1 MSKLNRLAAYLG
13 WNDKRRRK
21 HSDAS
26 RRRRARRLLVGE
38 RLDGR
43 LLMAGDLAVP
53 SLRELFADTFVE
65 GDQPTSRTFIVTTN
79 SDTVSP
85 DGLLSLREAILA
97 ANANP
102 GLDVIEFDQSLV
114 GSTINL
120 QDRALGALR
129 ITDDVRIQGWADN
142 VDTLFDERV
151 TIDGG
156 GRDGYG
162 TRIFDIDDGRLDNVI
177 NVELAGLVLT
187 NGWTRAQDGAALRN
201 MENTRVENVKFSHN
215 RAHWQNTYA
224 RNESEEDWN
233 SVGGAIANYHN
244 LHLIDSEVVSNSA
257 IQGKGGG
264 GIYNAWNLLIED
276 SVVAENQTP
285 NQGGGI
291 YNDAQAKLE
300 LHDTLVVRNMAYGQG
315 GGITNLGSLLVEG
328 SELREN
334 VTRGDVGGGAL
345 ANGGVAIIHDSEFSY
360 NKVMGVTANGV
371 SLGGGAVFSTG
382 SLTVEGSLFERN
394 AVNVPTLT
402 ERNQAGG
409 AIHVYGGSATIVDTT
424 FRENKARD
432 GGAIFLTIGE
442 LHVSQSIFD
451 SNESIQLGTGNMVG
465 RASITAVG
473 PAFAKKYGTLTVDD
487 TNAFNNNVLLTFG
500 NSNIANSVYKHT
512 QRSLEFDD
520 AAESSELVVLTG
532 KALSPIGARRR

>member
-1 MSKLNRLAAYLG
+1 
-13 WNDKRRRK
+13 
-21 HSDAS
+21 
-26 RRRRARRLLVGE
+26 
-38 RLDGR
+38 
-43 LLMAGDLAVP
+43 
-53 SLRELFADTFVE
+53 
-65 GDQPTSRTFIVTTN
+65 
-79 SDTVSP
+79 
-85 DGLLSLREAILA
+85 
-97 ANANP
+97 
-102 GLDVIEFDQSLV
+102 SLV

-432 GGAIFLTIGE
+432 GGGLFVTSGQVQV
-442 LHVSQSIFD
+442 HD
-451 SNESIQLGTGNMVG
+451 SRFQANESVG
-465 RASITAVG
+465 LSSRLVPIGDRITIFG
-473 PAFAKKYGTLTVDD
+473 PALAKKYGTLTNAS
-487 TNAFNNNVLLTFG
+487 TNHFDGNVLHTYG
-500 NSNIANSVYKHT
+500 NSSIARVQYADEYSIISAPNGTAWNVEPRS
-512 QRSLEFDD
+512 SLEDKF
-520 AAESSELVVLTG
+520 LT
-532 KALSPIGARRR
+532 AFAPLEARVSRVFIVTTNSD